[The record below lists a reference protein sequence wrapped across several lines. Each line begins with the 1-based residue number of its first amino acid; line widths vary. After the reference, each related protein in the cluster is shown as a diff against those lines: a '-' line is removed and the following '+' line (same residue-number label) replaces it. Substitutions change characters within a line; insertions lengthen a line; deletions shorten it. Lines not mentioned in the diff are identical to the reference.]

1 MNRQKPSRTRL
12 SARVYVSMSDS
23 EFRRWARDG
32 SNHFWRNSV
41 AIFSNS
47 LLHTAL
53 NFANDMIAEHTNPRR
68 SRSLT
73 KWVEPR
79 LDLVSPGKLSPLHR
93 GDCVVLRTSSWI
105 PLCVCISHMPHAE

>member
-12 SARVYVSMSDS
+12 SARGSPYVSMSDS

-53 NFANDMIAEHTNPRR
+53 NFANDMIAEPHQ
-68 SRSLT
+68 S
-73 KWVEPR
+73 KEEPIADEVGR
-79 LDLVSPGKLSPLHR
+79 
-93 GDCVVLRTSSWI
+93 
-105 PLCVCISHMPHAE
+105 AEA